1 MGQCHSCEK
10 REKKPPPQPA
20 VNSEPEGRFIDQQT
34 EAPNAIQVLAEDFDN
49 SALGTLQKK
58 LQKRI
63 GQKAIKE
70 FSRKS
75 LKSKHGQQWFELEE
89 LFYNPVNERD
99 HVTTVT
105 LQNACRELL
114 AQNKELSQK
123 LKNRK
128 SQARTV
134 WALIGVL
141 ATVFIYAI
149 VLSGVVYSNALCHW
163 CAKQ

>member
-10 REKKPPPQPA
+10 REKKSPPQPT
-20 VNSEPEGRFIDQQT
+20 VNSEPEERFIDQQA

-63 GQKAIKE
+63 GKKAIQE

-75 LKSKHGQQWFELEE
+75 LKSENGQQWFELRE
-89 LFYNPVNERD
+89 LFDKSIDERD

-134 WALIGVL
+134 WALIVAL
-141 ATVFIYAI
+141 TAVFTYAV
-149 VLSGVVYSNALCHW
+149 VLSAVVYFNALCHW
-163 CAKQ
+163 CARQ

>member
-10 REKKPPPQPA
+10 REKKSPPQPT
-20 VNSEPEGRFIDQQT
+20 VNSEPEERFIDQQA

-63 GQKAIKE
+63 GKKAIQE

-75 LKSKHGQQWFELEE
+75 LKSENGQKWFELRE
-89 LFYNPVNERD
+89 LFDKSIDERD

-128 SQARTV
+128 SHFRLV
-134 WALIGVL
+134 WTLIGSLAAVL
-141 ATVFIYAI
+141 IYAA
-149 VLSGVVYSNALCHW
+149 VLSGVLYSKLLCHW
-163 CAKQ
+163 CNKQ